1 MSASDIFSIMV
12 DCLWYIAFVLIIA
25 VGVYCTVKLKGV
37 QFTHLREMCHIT
49 FSEGREH
56 AKGMISSFQVF
67 CMSMGSRIGVGNITG
82 PILAIIVGGP
92 GAILWM
98 WVFALIGMATSFV
111 ETIIGQIYKE
121 PKENGGFRG
130 GPAYTVTKGASKK
143 KLGALVGVIMILMYL
158 VGYVSMEAVSM
169 SESVGGVF
177 SGENT
182 SLIFAIVLTVLVAI
196 IIFGGV
202 YRVADLSVKIVPAM
216 AIIWFVICIVS
227 ILFNGNVWLAFKS
240 IFEYAFVTPETA
252 CNAFIGGVVGSF
264 FMEGMKRGVWSNEAG
279 IGTITNLSSMAD
291 VKHPV
296 TQGYSQ
302 CLGVL
307 LDVIVSTMSALVI
320 LSFADFDSLANMYM
334 SADIGGQSIVLLQSI
349 FGNIYGNAASWIVMI
364 FMIVFALTCLMSD
377 YVIAETNLMV
387 VKDSKA
393 ATMAMRLLLLA
404 VVFISAYIAK
414 DEVAVVVD
422 LMLATC
428 AFVNTYVF
436 IRLSKRAFEA
446 YDDYKKQKAAGIEEP
461 VFHKSCLSGDT
472 ENINAWDD

>member
-1 MSASDIFSIMV
+1 MSLSDVLVVLSDYM
-12 DCLWYIAFVLIIA
+12 WYLAFVLIIA
-25 VGVYCTVKLKGV
+25 VGIICTVKLKGI
-37 QFTHLREMCHIT
+37 QFTHLREMWHIT

-56 AKGMISSFQVF
+56 AKGKISSFQVF

-82 PILAIIVGGP
+82 PIMAVLVGGP

-111 ETIIGQIYKE
+111 ETVIGQIYKE
-121 PKENGGFRG
+121 PKENGGYRG
-130 GPAYTVTKGASKK
+130 GPAYTVSKGVNKK
-143 KLGALVGVIMILMYL
+143 KLGAIVGIIMILMYL

-169 SESVGGVF
+169 SESVSGVF

-182 SLIFAIVLTVLVAI
+182 SLIFALVLTAAVAV

-216 AIIWFVICIVS
+216 AVIWFIICIIS
-227 ILFNGNVWLAFKS
+227 ILFNGNIINAFVS
-240 IFEYAFVTPETA
+240 IFEYAFTLPA
-252 CNAFIGGVVGSF
+252 AIGGGF
-264 FMEGMKRGVWSNEAG
+264 GAIFMAGMRRGVWSNEAG

-320 LSFADFDSLANMYM
+320 LSFADINTLVGTGESINILQNVF
-334 SADIGGQSIVLLQSI
+334 GG
-349 FGNIYGNAASWIVMI
+349 IYGGAASWIVMI
-364 FMIVFALTCLMSD
+364 FMFVFAFTCLMSD

-387 VKDSKA
+387 VKESKI
-393 ATMAMRLLLLA
+393 ATLLMRVLLLA
-404 VVFISAYIAK
+404 VVFISAYVAK

-422 LMLATC
+422 IMLATC

-436 IRLSKRAFEA
+436 LKLGKRALEA
-446 YDDYKKQKAAGIEEP
+446 YDDYRKQKEQGIAEP

-472 ENINAWDD
+472 ENINAWDE